1 MSSTE
6 NNIRI
11 LIAPL
16 DWGLGHATRC
26 VPIIGELQELGCE
39 VVLAADGKVAKL
51 LALEFPAIEIRNL
64 QGYHISYG
72 KKGLFLSLFLQ
83 LPRIFR
89 TIKKENKW
97 LKELLKK
104 ERFDFVISDNRP
116 GLFNKKSNCIYITHQ
131 LVIQSGKGK
140 WMNNFLQKLHHRYI
154 KKFNTVW
161 IPDLETEKNLAGEL
175 SHPVKQLVTPVYIG
189 LLSRLSITDSLVAN
203 YNLLVLLSGPE
214 PQRTLL
220 EQIIVNQLS
229 SFQGKVLLVRGLPG
243 ATNQLTSTNPDV
255 VIHNHL
261 TATQLQNAIQES
273 ELIICRSGY
282 TTLMDLI
289 KLKKKA
295 ILIPTPGQ
303 PEQEYLAAY
312 MQQQNYF
319 PFVTQQQFQLETV
332 LRKAVS
338 FAYNNPFTTAS
349 FEMYR
354 EIIQELIASKN
365 KQ

>member
-1 MSSTE
+1 MNSTG
-6 NNIRI
+6 NNIRV

-39 VVLAADGKVAKL
+39 IVLAADGKVAKL
-51 LALEFPAIEIRNL
+51 LALEFPAIEIKNL

-83 LPRIFR
+83 LPRIFL
-89 TIKKENKW
+89 TIKRENKW
-97 LKELLKK
+97 LKELLQK
-104 ERFDFVISDNRP
+104 ERIDFVISDNRP
-116 GLFNKKSNCIYITHQ
+116 GLHNKKATCIYITHQ
-131 LVIQSGKGK
+131 LLIQSGKGK
-140 WMNNFLQKLHHRYI
+140 WMNHILQKLHHRYI
-154 KKFNTVW
+154 KKFNAVW
-161 IPDLETEKNLAGEL
+161 IPDLKKERNLAGVL
-175 SHPVKQLVTPVYIG
+175 SHPLKQLVHPVYIG
-189 LLSRLSITDSLVAN
+189 LLSRLCVIDTPVTK

-220 EQIIVNQLS
+220 EQLIINQLS
-229 SFQGKVLLVRGLPG
+229 SFEGNVLLIRGLPG
-243 ATNQLTSTNPDV
+243 AAKQLTCANPNV

-261 TATQLQNAIQES
+261 TATHLQNAIQES

-289 KLKKKA
+289 KLRKKA

-312 MQQQNYF
+312 MQEQTYF
-319 PFVTQQQFQLETV
+319 PFVLQQNFSLETAV
-332 LRKAVS
+332 NKAAAFS
-338 FAYNNPFTTAS
+338 YNNIFTTED
-349 FEMYR
+349 FEHYR
-354 EIIQELIASKN
+354 QQVQELISTK
-365 KQ
+365 K